1 MHLKI
6 GAVAVAGMM
15 LVANQCQAV
24 VLAWDPST
32 NNVDGSSLT
41 DLGGY
46 KVYWGHYPGVYGAT
60 TDVGNVITCPLSN
73 PGLTGLVYFAITAY
87 NTNNVE
93 SDLSAEI
100 VWAAFTPTNP
110 VISSYPYSSKTSK
123 LSLSGSAP
131 VKNTD
136 GSSCL
141 TQVVAYIVGYGQT
154 SRGSGPYT
162 YTQVSNV
169 VGQVV
174 NITSNT
180 GTWYVSIC
188 ASNLW
193 GAVGPW
199 SPEVS
204 FGTSIPKSPRLK
216 AISPLDLRQ

>member
-1 MHLKI
+1 MHSKI
-6 GAVAVAGMM
+6 VAIAVAGMM
-15 LVANQCQAV
+15 LMANQSQAV

-32 NNVDGSSLT
+32 NNVDGSLLT

-46 KVYWGHYPGVYGAT
+46 RVYWGHYSGVYGAT
-60 TDVGNVITCPLSN
+60 VDVGNVTTDFLGS
-73 PGLTGLVYFAITAY
+73 PGLTGLVYFAVTAY

-93 SDLSAEI
+93 SGFSSEI
-100 VWAAFTPTNP
+100 VWAAFAPTNP
-110 VISSYPYSSKTSK
+110 VISSSSYSSKTGK

-131 VKNTD
+131 TLNTD

-154 SRGSGPYT
+154 SRGSGPYS
-162 YTQVSNV
+162 YTQVSNI

-174 NITSNT
+174 NIASNS

-188 ASNLW
+188 ASNMW

-199 SPEVS
+199 SPEIT
-204 FGTSIPKSPRLK
+204 FGTTTPKPPRLK